1 MPPTPLAELQEEIL
15 PTQVP
20 VIALDDSNEVIQ
32 ETPKPTMPSVMQSP
46 LNVIDQAR
54 AGYLITEDVTSNDQA
69 DHEVKD
75 MLSIPNDQA

>member
-1 MPPTPLAELQEEIL
+1 M
-15 PTQVP
+15 P

-32 ETPKPTMPSVMQSP
+32 ETPKPTMPSVMHSP

-54 AGYLITEDVTSNDQA
+54 AGYLITEDVTSNDQP

-75 MLSIPNDQA
+75 MLSIPND